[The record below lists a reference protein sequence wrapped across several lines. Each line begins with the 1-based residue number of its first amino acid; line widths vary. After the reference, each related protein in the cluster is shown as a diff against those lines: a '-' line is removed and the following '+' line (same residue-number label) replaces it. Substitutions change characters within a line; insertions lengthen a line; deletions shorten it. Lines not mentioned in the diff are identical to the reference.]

1 MFESLKRMLFNFER
15 SNTNW
20 VNDLE
25 KETFFFKKE
34 AEDKARHLL
43 TVNRLIDILL
53 ETDIQKNAAQTAN
66 DWIDSSNVHIRENN
80 NFDCTIDYFM
90 SPQPEEH
97 MKQLDEGVPA
107 YATATKY
114 IEEMVPTAAEMN
126 RKMGELQQRIGTE
139 LQALMEKC
147 ANQKGGIAFAMDVL
161 GAINDQN
168 KAFLLEMHDEMKIKN
183 EINLPK
189 EEQDLRDRCAMLGD
203 GGRKDISKNN
213 LLKKIVK
220 EAEDI
225 VVCKREIMRRQYAI
239 RFFSWLQSILQETAY
254 TVRKTG
260 SMLDYLRQSNNQQ
273 LAKLISTKTDGVNIG
288 PKIIEL
294 ADFISSLNKQ
304 SILSLE
310 EESVDNVNSRFNNF
324 VDSYNKQ

>member
-1 MFESLKRMLFNFER
+1 
-15 SNTNW
+15 
-20 VNDLE
+20 
-25 KETFFFKKE
+25 
-34 AEDKARHLL
+34 
-43 TVNRLIDILL
+43 
-53 ETDIQKNAAQTAN
+53 
-66 DWIDSSNVHIRENN
+66 
-80 NFDCTIDYFM
+80 
-90 SPQPEEH
+90 
-97 MKQLDEGVPA
+97 
-107 YATATKY
+107 
-114 IEEMVPTAAEMN
+114 
-126 RKMGELQQRIGTE
+126 
-139 LQALMEKC
+139 
-147 ANQKGGIAFAMDVL
+147 
-161 GAINDQN
+161 
-168 KAFLLEMHDEMKIKN
+168 
-183 EINLPK
+183 
-189 EEQDLRDRCAMLGD
+189 MLGD

-310 EESVDNVNSRFNNF
+310 GESVDNVNSRFNNF